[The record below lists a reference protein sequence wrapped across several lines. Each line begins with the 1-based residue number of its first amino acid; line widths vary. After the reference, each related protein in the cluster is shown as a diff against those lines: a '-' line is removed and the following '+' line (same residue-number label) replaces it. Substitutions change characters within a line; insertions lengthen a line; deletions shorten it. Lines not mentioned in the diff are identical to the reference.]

1 MKKTSKDTDT
11 NSDPKLPKD
20 KKPKA
25 ERKCGGECI
34 AKTICKD
41 VFNGSCAL
49 EVMSQAMDKPG
60 TSDSEPKGKPGY

>member
-1 MKKTSKDTDT
+1 MKKTSNDTDT

-20 KKPKA
+20 KKPGA
-25 ERKCGGECI
+25 DRACGGKCV

-60 TSDSEPKGKPGY
+60 TSDSAPKGKPGY